1 MDRDLFNIK
10 FAEDAQAHLFTA
22 SFAKY
27 GPSIRSLSREQTEA
41 EDSMVLTGPAVDPQA
56 L

>member
-1 MDRDLFNIK
+1 MMSKLTCS
-10 FAEDAQAHLFTA
+10 TA

-27 GPSIRSLSREQTEA
+27 GPSITSLGREQTEA
-41 EDSMVLTGPAVDPQA
+41 EDNMALTGPAVDPQA